1 MSCDIHEKKARE
13 MWMALYTMK
22 DQTVVIIGGSS
33 GIGLATACM
42 AAREGAYLI
51 IAGRS
56 QDKLN
61 SAQAKIGEKHCDTY
75 VLDNRTPEAVENFFS
90 KIGHFHHLFAPAA
103 SYVRGPITSDLKT
116 AESCFHGKFWP
127 QYWAVKYGLSK
138 IDPHGSIVLMSGAFS
153 QRPPIDG
160 ASYTACNAGLECLAK
175 ALAVELAPIRVNAV
189 APGAVRTDFVWEGG
203 NKEAREHVY
212 REYASQCLLKRV
224 AHPDEIAMAILYLM
238 CSTYTTSS
246 TLYPDG
252 GFTLR

>member
-1 MSCDIHEKKARE
+1 MHCDINEEKVSGYL
-13 MWMALYTMK
+13 MTLYKMK
-22 DQTVVIIGGSS
+22 DQVVVIIGGSS

-42 AAREGAYLI
+42 AAKEGAHLI

-56 QDKLN
+56 QDKLIN
-61 SAQAKIGEKHCDTY
+61 ARAKIGEKHCETY
-75 VLDNRTPEAVENFFS
+75 FLDNRTPEAVEEFFS
-90 KIGHFHHLFAPAA
+90 KIRHLHHLFAPGA
-103 SYVRGPITSDLKT
+103 SYVRGPITSDLKI

-138 IDPHGSIVLMSGAFS
+138 IYSHGSIVLMSGAYS
-153 QRPPIDG
+153 QRPPTDG
-160 ASYTACNAGLECLAK
+160 ASYAACNAGLECLAK

-203 NKEAREHVY
+203 DKESRERVY
-212 REYASQCLLKRV
+212 KEYASQCLLKRV

>member
-1 MSCDIHEKKARE
+1 MYNLQDK
-13 MWMALYTMK
+13 
-22 DQTVVIIGGSS
+22 TVVIIGGSS

-42 AAREGAYLI
+42 AAKAGAHLI

-56 QDKLN
+56 QEKLDK
-61 SAQAKIGEKHCDTY
+61 ARAKIGAKNCTSY
-75 VLDNRTPEAVENFFS
+75 VLDNRTPVPIEAFFK
-90 KIGHFHHLFAPAA
+90 KIDHFHHLFAPAA
-103 SYVRGPITSDLKT
+103 SYVRGPITSDLET
-116 AESCFHGKFWP
+116 AESCFRGKFWP

-138 IDPHGSIVLMSGAFS
+138 LDKEGSIVLMSGAYS

-160 ASYTACNAGLECLAK
+160 ASYAACNAGIESLAK
-175 ALAVELAPIRVNAV
+175 GLAVELAPIRVNAV

-203 NKEAREHVY
+203 GKEAREAVY
-212 REYASQCLLKRV
+212 EEYASQCLLKRV
-224 AHPDEIAMAILYLM
+224 AHADEIAMAIVYLM